1 VNEGIAPQAQL
12 DRIATRAPFDWL
24 SIEVALWALLLGVSL
39 ALRFVRLDVAPLSSS
54 EAQDAL
60 AAWRFA
66 QGQGAPT
73 STGYS
78 PVLFAGQWL
87 SFVLAS
93 ANEWTA
99 RLLPALAGT
108 FLVATPALLRD
119 QLGRISALWTGVLF
133 ALSPTALF
141 LSRFASG
148 DILVALGAMLCIG
161 GMGRLVAQTRTTQ
174 PSSGQQLAQS
184 MVVGASGLALMLAAG
199 PLGYSAT
206 ITIVLALGLL
216 AIIDPVSRDQLSAT
230 WAWIRQTPNLTYYGL
245 GSFAAVF
252 VVLSTAFSWH
262 YGGLAAAAD
271 LVSQWLSGF
280 VRWSDSLGPG
290 YPGALLVTYEP
301 LILFTSIAGVVLA
314 AKRRAPMPRFFALWS
329 LLALV
334 LSWLRP
340 GRGPGDVLLVLL
352 PLACLGGMALAHLTD
367 STRRHGHW
375 ANEGLF
381 LAVTLPL
388 WIYLLINLANY
399 TSQPGEY
406 SQFSLVVIRV
416 SLPTFLSLAIVSGF
430 MVLVIAAGIGFVY
443 GPASAMRGLALS
455 ATVALFV
462 YTAATSIGLTQNR
475 ANDPRELVVRDP
487 TASETRLMVETLAH
501 ISNKRSGDDHAID
514 VTVLSDDP
522 ALSWLL
528 RDFKQARVTEPSGAP
543 SSASIVVAPQTLGTP
558 ALGDEYFGQSFPLR
572 RHWAPQSIGCQWN
585 QVQLGVEQVTQL
597 DCNALASWLIYR
609 RSPDPPTEEK
619 VVVWL
624 RKDLAGR

>member
-1 VNEGIAPQAQL
+1 VNEEIAPEAQQ
-12 DRIATRAPFDWL
+12 DRTTTGTPFAWL
-24 SIEVALWALLLGVSL
+24 SVEIALWVLLFAVAL
-39 ALRFVRLDVAPLSSS
+39 ALRLVRLDAVPLSSS

-66 QGQGAPT
+66 QGRGAPA

-78 PVLFAGQWL
+78 PALFTGQWL
-87 SFVLAS
+87 SFVLATAS
-93 ANEWTA
+93 DWTA

-108 FLVATPALLRD
+108 LLVATPALLRH
-119 QLGRISALWTGVLF
+119 QVGRSGALLTGVLLT
-133 ALSPTALF
+133 LSPTALF
-141 LSRFASG
+141 MSRFASG

-161 GMGRLVAQTRTTQ
+161 GTGRLLAHARNAQQDSAR
-174 PSSGQQLAQS
+174 QLVQS
-184 MVVGASGLALMLAAG
+184 MVIGASGLALMLSAG

-206 ITIVLALGLL
+206 IAIALALGLL
-216 AIIDPVSRDQLSAT
+216 AVIDPIYRDQLST
-230 WAWIRQTPNLTYYGL
+230 SWARIRQTPNLAYYGL
-245 GSFAAVF
+245 GSFAAAF
-252 VVLSTAFSWH
+252 FLLSTAFSWH

-271 LVSQWLSGF
+271 LVSQWLTGF
-280 VRWSDSLGPG
+280 VRWPDSLGPG
-290 YPGALLVTYEP
+290 YPGALLITYEP
-301 LILFTSIAGVVLA
+301 LILVASLAGVVLA
-314 AKRRAPMPRFFALWS
+314 AKRRDPMPRFFALWS

-340 GRGPGDVLLVLL
+340 GRGPGDVLLVLI
-352 PLACLGGMALAHLTD
+352 PLACLGGLALARLID
-367 STRRHGHW
+367 STRQHGHW

-388 WIYLLINLANY
+388 WAYLLINLANY

-406 SQFSLVVIRV
+406 SQFSLLVINV

-462 YTAATSIGLTQNR
+462 YTVATSISLSQQR
-475 ANDPRELVVRDP
+475 ANDPRELLVRDP

-501 ISNKRSGDDHAID
+501 VSNKRSGDDYAID
-514 VTVLSDDP
+514 LTVLSDDP

-528 RDFKQARVTEPSGAP
+528 RDFKQARLAEPSGTP
-543 SSASIVVAPQTLGTP
+543 SFASIVVAPQTLGTP
-558 ALGDEYFGQSFPLR
+558 ALGGEYVGQSFPLR
-572 RHWAPQSIGCQWN
+572 RRWGPESIGCQWN
-585 QVQLGVEQVTQL
+585 QVQLGAEQVTQL

-624 RKDLAGR
+624 RKDLVGR